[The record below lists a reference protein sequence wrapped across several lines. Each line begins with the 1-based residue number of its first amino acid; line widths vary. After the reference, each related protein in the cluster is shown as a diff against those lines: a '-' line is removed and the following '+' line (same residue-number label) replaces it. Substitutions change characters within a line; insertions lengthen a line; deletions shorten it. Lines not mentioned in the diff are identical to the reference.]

1 MVDRRVFL
9 CALTGGFLTA
19 PLAAEA
25 QPTGKVPR
33 VGVLSPTNPPPRD
46 SVRHREIFESALR
59 ELGWTPGTNIVIDY
73 RYAEGKLE
81 RLRALADELARIPV
95 DVIVARSGRAIR
107 AAQEATARIPIV
119 MSASLDP
126 VRDGFVE
133 SLAHPRGNI
142 TGLALQAQ
150 DLGGKQLELLKEV
163 IPNLSRIAVL
173 RNPSSPYDDPA
184 GFETPA
190 RVLRLEVK
198 QFPVKRDD
206 ELAAAF
212 DAMSQAHV
220 GGVLVRYDPLIL
232 ERHRADLVALS
243 AQHRLPAVYS
253 YREFAELGGLMFY
266 GANVVETH
274 RRAATYVDKIL
285 NGAKPADLPVE
296 QPTKFELVINLKTAK
311 ALGLTIPQSLLL
323 RADQVIE

>member
-1 MVDRRVFL
+1 MDRR
-9 CALTGGFLTA
+9 GFVLA
-19 PLAAEA
+19 MAGSLLARPLAAGA
-25 QPTGKVPR
+25 QPAGKVPR
-33 VGVLSPTNPPPRD
+33 VGVLSPTNRPPRD
-46 SVRHREIFESALR
+46 PFRHRETFEAALR
-59 ELGWTPGTNIVIDY
+59 ELGWTPGTNIVVDY

-133 SLAHPRGNI
+133 SLAHPMGNI

-150 DLGGKQLELLKEV
+150 DLGGKQLELLKEL

-232 ERHRADLVALS
+232 ERHRANIVALS

-253 YREFAELGGLMFY
+253 YREFAELGGLMFL
-266 GANVVETH
+266 
-274 RRAATYVDKIL
+274 RREPRGDPSPRRGLRGQDPIK
-285 NGAKPADLPVE
+285 GAKPGDLPVE
-296 QPTKFELVINLKTAK
+296 QPTKYDLVINLKTAK
-311 ALGLTIPQSLLL
+311 ALGLTIPQSLLQ